1 MFIKGET
8 YRHRNCLDV
17 DMHVQKVKYKGVRV
31 WKLKVIWVLRNGVV
45 LEQDKVSVKKKDFE
59 NWTKVA

>member
-1 MFIKGET
+1 
-8 YRHRNCLDV
+8 
-17 DMHVQKVKYKGVRV
+17 MHVQKVKYKGVRV